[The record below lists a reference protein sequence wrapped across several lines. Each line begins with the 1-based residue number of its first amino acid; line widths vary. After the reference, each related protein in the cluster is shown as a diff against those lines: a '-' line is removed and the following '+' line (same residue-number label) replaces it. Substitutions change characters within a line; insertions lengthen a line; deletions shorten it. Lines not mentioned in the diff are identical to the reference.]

1 MAAMFAW
8 HPLRVESV
16 VVPVRATS
24 EIERAFESITR
35 APDGGLILTT
45 DPFTYPRQ
53 QLIAELASRH
63 RLPAISWVPDFPKNG
78 GLMCYGAAIN
88 LLDQFQQA
96 AGYVSMGTFHGAPL
110 STRRLISLD
119 VRSFED
125 RPPFFDLGLLLCGKR
140 FRRLLLARRNVL
152 ALIGKSLPHNCVS

>member
-1 MAAMFAW
+1 MFNPDTAPQAKLFMRSIEAAASS
-8 HPLRVESV
+8 LRVESV

-63 RLPAISWVPDFPKNG
+63 RLPAISWVPEFPKNG
-78 GLMCYGAAIN
+78 GLMSYGATIN
-88 LLDQFQQA
+88 FVDQFRRA
-96 AGYVSMGTFHGAPL
+96 AGYVDRILKGEKPADLPVQAPTKYEL
-110 STRRLISLD
+110 MINLKTAKT
-119 VRSFED
+119 
-125 RPPFFDLGLLLCGKR
+125 LGLEVPTT
-140 FRRLLLARRNVL
+140 LLARADEV
-152 ALIGKSLPHNCVS
+152 IE